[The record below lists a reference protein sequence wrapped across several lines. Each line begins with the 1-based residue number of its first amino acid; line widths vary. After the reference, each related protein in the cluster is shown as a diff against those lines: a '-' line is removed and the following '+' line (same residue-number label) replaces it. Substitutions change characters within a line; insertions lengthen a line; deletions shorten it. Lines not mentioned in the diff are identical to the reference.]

1 MNSTLQLQQDRN
13 SAIVGA
19 RAIMEKAKGRAMS
32 AEEVTA
38 FDAFET
44 QARDITATLDREQ
57 RMAALGNIH
66 TDGHGAIEV
75 HNNAEDKP
83 FANIGEFLQSVRSAA
98 ITPSAMDP
106 RLQKRAPLGLN
117 ESVGA

>member
-19 RAIMEKAKGRAMS
+19 RAIMEKAKGRVMS
-32 AEEVTA
+32 AEEVSA

-44 QARDITATLDREQ
+44 EARDITATLDREQ

-66 TDGHGAIEV
+66 TDGRAAVEV

-83 FANIGEFLQSVRSAA
+83 FGPEAQPNETKVQRRNRVWRACGEYLQCVKSA
-98 ITPSAMDP
+98 
-106 RLQKRAPLGLN
+106 
-117 ESVGA
+117 